1 MALKGRSGTAS
12 LAAKCVEKYS
22 NADSDNPKEIKYRE
36 KHGNILEQYCGILK
50 CRSNPVEVYLV
61 FSSLG
66 ELPSLGGNRWRFGG
80 ANTSLA

>member
-61 FSSLG
+61 SALSVNC
-66 ELPSLGGNRWRFGG
+66 LPWEATGGASFG